1 VDKVHGSD
9 SNGFCDDLS
18 ESKLEGAR
26 AMPFQPSVFGQL
38 MKPIS
43 RRVFD
48 AAVPGRA
55 KWGLSDWAHL
65 ATMVLAHLSG
75 ARGMREL
82 LRLIAH
88 HQPSLHHLGIG
99 AVCRSTLSDANA
111 TRPTAPFE
119 AVAMHLSAMV
129 ARLAP
134 GLGGEALRLI
144 DATRIHAGKVV
155 QHWAVDGAVKLHLV
169 LDPIA
174 GRTTCFAVT
183 SSRTNDITPAKRFPI
198 ERGVRYVF
206 DKGYYCFAFWAELA
220 AAGCTFVTRLKVNT
234 PVQITRV
241 RRVPKRATHILKDEI
256 GFLPQRLTST
266 RQNPFNKPVRLV
278 TVRLETGTEL
288 TLVTNDLKAR
298 AEEIA
303 ALYKSRGQIE
313 LFFKWIKQNLKLQHF
328 FGETRNAVTLQI
340 IAALI
345 AHLLVRLAQLQ
356 GLATLAAQA
365 VFRLLGA
372 TLFQRR
378 PINALLR
385 PPTQPPPDTV
395 PQFTLVFAHG

>member
-1 VDKVHGSD
+1 
-9 SNGFCDDLS
+9 
-18 ESKLEGAR
+18 
-26 AMPFQPSVFGQL
+26 MPFQPSVFGQL
-38 MKPIS
+38 MKPVS
-43 RRVFD
+43 RRVFA
-48 AAVPGRA
+48 AAVPGRS

-65 ATMVLAHLSG
+65 ATMVMAHLSG

-82 LRLIAH
+82 LRLIGH
-88 HQPSLHHLGIG
+88 HQPGLHHLGLG
-99 AVCRSTLSDANA
+99 TVCRSTLSDANA
-111 TRPTAPFE
+111 RRPTAPFE
-119 AVAMHLSAMV
+119 AVALHLSALV

-144 DATRIHAGKVV
+144 DATRIHAGKLV
-155 QHWAVDGAVKLHLV
+155 QPWAVDGAVKLHLV

-241 RRVPKRATHILKDEI
+241 RPVPKHAPHILKDAI
-256 GFLPQRLTST
+256 GWLGQRLTST

-278 TVRLETGTEL
+278 TVRLETGKEL
-288 TLVTNDLKAR
+288 TLLTNDLKAT

-303 ALYKSRGQIE
+303 ALYKSRWQIE

-328 FGETRNAVTLQI
+328 FGASRNAVTLQI

-356 GLATLAAQA
+356 GASRLALQAIFRLIAATL
-365 VFRLLGA
+365 L
-372 TLFQRR
+372 QRR
-378 PINALLR
+378 PIHQLLR
-385 PPTQPPPDTV
+385 TPTQNTTDGSQ
-395 PQFTLVFAHG
+395 QFSLQLNHA

>member
-1 VDKVHGSD
+1 
-9 SNGFCDDLS
+9 
-18 ESKLEGAR
+18 
-26 AMPFQPSVFGQL
+26 MPFQPTVFGQL

-43 RRVFD
+43 RRVFE

-55 KWGLSDWAHL
+55 KWGLTDWAHL
-65 ATMVLAHLSG
+65 VSMVLAHLSG

-88 HQPSLHHLGIG
+88 HQPALHHLGIG

-119 AVAMHLSAMV
+119 AVAMQLSAMV
-129 ARLAP
+129 GRLAP
-134 GLGGEALRLI
+134 GVGREAVRLI
-144 DATRIHAGKVV
+144 DATRMHAGKVV

-234 PVQITRV
+234 PVEITRT
-241 RRVPKRATHILKDEI
+241 RRVPKGAPHVLKDEI
-256 GFLPQRLTST
+256 GTLPQRMAKN
-266 RQNPFNKPVRLV
+266 RQNPFRKPVRLV
-278 TVRLETGTEL
+278 TVKLDTGQDL
-288 TLVTNDLKAR
+288 TLLTNDLKAP
-298 AEEIA
+298 AAEIA
-303 ALYKSRGQIE
+303 ALYKSRWQVE
-313 LFFKWIKQNLKLQHF
+313 LFFKWMKQNLKLAHF
-328 FGETRNAVTLQI
+328 FGASRNAVTLQI

-356 GLATLAAQA
+356 GNASLALQA
-365 VFRLLGA
+365 IFRLVGA
-372 TLFQRR
+372 TLLQRR
-378 PINALLR
+378 PFAELLS
-385 PPTQPPPDTV
+385 PPTQRPPDPI
-395 PQFTLVFAHG
+395 PQFSLDFAHG

>member
-1 VDKVHGSD
+1 
-9 SNGFCDDLS
+9 
-18 ESKLEGAR
+18 
-26 AMPFQPSVFGQL
+26 
-38 MKPIS
+38 
-43 RRVFD
+43 
-48 AAVPGRA
+48 
-55 KWGLSDWAHL
+55 
-65 ATMVLAHLSG
+65 
-75 ARGMREL
+75 
-82 LRLIAH
+82 
-88 HQPSLHHLGIG
+88 
-99 AVCRSTLSDANA
+99 
-111 TRPTAPFE
+111 
-119 AVAMHLSAMV
+119 MHLSAMV

-183 SSRTNDITPAKRFPI
+183 SSRTNDLTPAKRFPI

-241 RRVPKRATHILKDEI
+241 RRVPKRAPDILKDEI

-278 TVRLETGTEL
+278 TVRRETGKEL
-288 TLVTNDLKAR
+288 TLLTNDLKAK

-303 ALYKSRGQIE
+303 ALYKSRWQIE
-313 LFFKWIKQNLKLQHF
+313 LFFKWIKQNLRLQHF
-328 FGETRNAVTLQI
+328 FGESRNAVTLQI

-356 GLATLAAQA
+356 GASRLALQAIFRLIAATL
-365 VFRLLGA
+365 L
-372 TLFQRR
+372 QRR
-378 PINALLR
+378 PLNELLR
-385 PPTQPPPDTV
+385 PPRQTTTHST
-395 PQFTLVFAHG
+395 PQFSLHLANA